1 MLRLIELMYFKG
13 KGKKEGIYFH
23 KSQDLELAQR
33 TILKTCN
40 CPSVFLL
47 CGLSMAQSDVLG

>member
-1 MLRLIELMYFKG
+1 MVELIYFKG
-13 KGKKEGIYFH
+13 KGKKEQGICSH
-23 KSQDLELAQR
+23 QSQDLELAQR
-33 TILKTCN
+33 IIEEMCN